1 MKMKFIKTLSFLIFS
16 IFLLSGVSAVIFD
29 AEWNDGSNI
38 ATIINGQSVNLNIP
52 DGGSISPPTT
62 MEINLN
68 SKTIYTKIINDIVFS
83 FSYTIKPSDYNSQP
97 GTYTIDIIGTDN
109 LGKWYETLY
118 LTVIPSQPANL
129 PPTITSIPNQQ
140 INEGMSYSYQ
150 VLASDPENNLLTY
163 SLTGAPTG
171 FTINSNGLI
180 TGIAPPV
187 NTNTNYNI
195 IIGVSDGVNF
205 VTQSYTLT
213 ILDVLPTNQSPEI
226 TSSPVT
232 SVIEG
237 NYYEYD
243 VDAIDNDGDILTYN
257 IMDTHGWL
265 HINSNTGLI
274 SGTAPQVSSST
285 DYTIT
290 VEVSDNKGGTD
301 TQTYTLRVKNYIYG
315 SSQGTSRVIS
325 DYNDIYY
332 QNKYYDQFNR
342 DKIVYRENA
351 KPEPQTPIIF
361 YIILAIV
368 SLGIIIVVFI
378 LFRYI
383 RR

>member
-1 MKMKFIKTLSFLIFS
+1 MKFIKTLSFLIFS

-213 ILDVLPTNQSPEI
+213 ILDVLPTNQAPEI